1 MSRVYTGT
9 VIINLK
15 EFWEWVTK
23 NYMGGGNDNILYGV
37 PKINS
42 KEDTIEI
49 NFAASS
55 EGDPGD
61 WSSRPEALRQWDRVK
76 SSYKKD

>member
-42 KEDTIEI
+42 KEDTIDR
-49 NFAASS
+49 FF
-55 EGDPGD
+55 P
-61 WSSRPEALRQWDRVK
+61 WD
-76 SSYKKD
+76 